1 MRHRP
6 TDPQHPTVP
15 RHGVAGHSS
24 FDPSGK
30 TGGKVWTSAGVVLLA
45 LFLSAFPLAA
55 QGSADTERGADP
67 GDGGAAKAAHVVNIN
82 TADASQLALLPR
94 VGPALSQRILDFRKE
109 NGEFEAPE
117 ELILVRGIGEKTFE
131 LLEPYV
137 VVKGETTLTEKV
149 RGVRSASA
157 GGR

>member
-1 MRHRP
+1 MSNRP
-6 TDPQHPTVP
+6 IDPQHTNVL
-15 RHGVAGHSS
+15 RHGVARSS
-24 FDPSGK
+24 SSDPSRK
-30 TGGKVWTSAGVVLLA
+30 PGGKVSTAAGVVLLA

-55 QGSADTERGADP
+55 QGSADTEQGADP
-67 GDGGAAKAAHVVNIN
+67 GDGGGTKAAHVVNIN

-94 VGPALSQRILDFRKE
+94 VGPALSQRILDFRQE

-149 RGVRSASA
+149 RGVRSAS
-157 GGR
+157 GGSR

>member
-1 MRHRP
+1 MSNPVIDLLRSTVLRNRP
-6 TDPQHPTVP
+6 LRKSANP
-15 RHGVAGHSS
+15 RRGRVL
-24 FDPSGK
+24 
-30 TGGKVWTSAGVVLLA
+30 TTAGVVLLA
-45 LFLSAFPLAA
+45 LFLSVFPLAA
-55 QGSADTERGADP
+55 Q
-67 GDGGAAKAAHVVNIN
+67 DGGNADESPKGGDEPAARVVNIN

-137 VVKGETTLTEKV
+137 VVKGKTTLTEKV
-149 RGVRSASA
+149 RGVRSAS
-157 GGR
+157 GGRR